1 MWTPAFPD
9 AEQLTL
15 YQKTARAALVVR
27 ARSLTSAT
35 RRPQVTVLE
44 VLKGSYDAD
53 TLTIV
58 PTWVNN
64 TRPIPGVEREVFRV
78 GEESILFLVHYV
90 DEYGRPGGAGVFSV
104 LTTASGKI
112 EVPIEG
118 ADALVTAVRRFR
130 GILDLPD
137 HDAQMEQM
145 RKMLREPNPFL
156 IEAALTECLRFR
168 AITEEDTEA
177 LLPLLVN
184 PRPGF
189 RSGALDLLAMLV
201 REAREAG
208 PVAGILSDREVF
220 DRVGSTALN
229 DTDPSVRSRA
239 IVALETF
246 GTPTALSLIDTI
258 GAQDASQS
266 VRYQAQVAAHRLR
279 TSANRAR

>member
-1 MWTPAFPD
+1 M
-9 AEQLTL
+9 
-15 YQKTARAALVVR
+15 VR
-27 ARSLTSAT
+27 ARALTSTT

-58 PTWVNN
+58 PTWVDN
-64 TRPIPGVEREVFRV
+64 TRPIPGVEREVFRA

-90 DEYGRPGGAGVFSV
+90 DEYGRPGGPGVFSV

-130 GILDLPD
+130 GILDLTD
-137 HDAQMEQM
+137 SDGQMQQM
-145 RKMLREPNPFL
+145 RKLLREPNPFL
-156 IEAALTECLRFR
+156 IEAALTELLRFR
-168 AITEEDTEA
+168 AITEEDAET
-177 LLPLLVN
+177 LLLLLVH

-189 RSGALDLLAMLV
+189 RSGALDLIAMLV
-201 REAREAG
+201 HEARETG
-208 PVAGILSDREVF
+208 PAAGILSDREVF
-220 DRVGSTALN
+220 DRVGSAALN
-229 DTDPSVRSRA
+229 DTEPSVRSRA
-239 IVALETF
+239 IVTLESF
-246 GTPTALSLIDTI
+246 GTPSALTLIDTI
-258 GAQDASQS
+258 GAQDSSQS